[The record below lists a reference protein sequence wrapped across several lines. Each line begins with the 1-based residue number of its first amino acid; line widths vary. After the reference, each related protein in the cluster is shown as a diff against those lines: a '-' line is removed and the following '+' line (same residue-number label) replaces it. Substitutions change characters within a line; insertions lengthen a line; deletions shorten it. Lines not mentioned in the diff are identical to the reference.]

1 LNEKCGGLA
10 FSPDIGY
17 TSYKISQRVVLIL
30 FITRR
35 VIFMNLE
42 QRPKCPE
49 LLAPAGGYEAFKAA
63 VENGADAIYLGGKN
77 FSARANAANFDF
89 DELRQ
94 AVRYA
99 HERMVKVYVTVNILI
114 ADNEFKELIPY
125 LHTLYEIGVDALIL
139 QDLGVAQLL
148 KRTLP
153 EFEIHASTQMTINNS
168 WGVKHAEGLGFKRV
182 VLARETSAEEIRA
195 IAAKTKAEL
204 EVFVHGALCISYSGQ
219 CLMSSFIGGRS
230 GNRGMCA
237 QPCRLKYQL
246 IDEGNQN
253 ALANTNLGDH
263 LLSTRDLNLVEKLMI
278 LWKAGVSSLKI
289 EGRMKRPEYV
299 ATVTRIYRKVL
310 DRITEL
316 EKTRD
321 SCSIIITSEEKQ
333 DLTQIFNRDFTI
345 GYLTG
350 NQGQELMSYSRPNNR
365 GIRLGRI
372 IKIDNKMLT
381 LKLEASLR
389 IGDGIEIWTRQG
401 REGFTIEVIYND
413 QGEIPEGRKGE
424 TVKILFV
431 GQARVGD
438 RIFKTSDL
446 NLLDKARL
454 SFQEGKELR
463 KRALR
468 MKLSGSEGKKVCIET
483 WDGQNSVK
491 IFSANPA
498 QKALKKPLTQ
508 EYVWQQLSRL
518 GTTPF
523 YLNELELEFEGEIM
537 IPVSDLNEMR
547 RKAVE
552 GLLEEISGKPL
563 TTRSQYNL
571 RVEQWQDNLS
581 QIRANF
587 KTDSK
592 PQLSVAVF
600 DQESMQSALSA
611 GAQKILFGSESWRSN
626 KNKGLDV
633 AKAYE
638 ICRSKGA
645 KGVWYLPCILNE
657 DQSKTLFRQLKVLA
671 ESADRPTV
679 MVASVGQL
687 EMLRKLDKQW
697 PFEVDVSL
705 NIFNQA
711 SLAYFMNQGARQV
724 TLSPELNYEQIKNL
738 AGWGGLEIMVFGDLE
753 MMVSEHCIIG
763 ATLGGKKDKSCSQPC
778 AGKSFFLK
786 DRLNYKF
793 PLETDRQCRMH
804 LFNAKRLNLYQ
815 ELGQIKEMG
824 IKTIRLQLTRY
835 TPQQVKQVVTL
846 FNQTWQQLWLGS
858 NTGVFD
864 YGEGKEVL
872 AALFPDG
879 YTKGHFFRG
888 VI

>member
-1 LNEKCGGLA
+1 
-10 FSPDIGY
+10 
-17 TSYKISQRVVLIL
+17 
-30 FITRR
+30 
-35 VIFMNLE
+35 MNLK
-42 QRPKCPE
+42 PGVHCPE
-49 LLAPAGGYEAFKAA
+49 LLAPAGSYEAFKAA

-89 DELRQ
+89 DELRR
-94 AVRYA
+94 AVKYA

-114 ADNEFKELIPY
+114 ADSEFRELIPY
-125 LHTLYEIGVDALIL
+125 LYSLYEMGVDALIL

-148 KRTLP
+148 KSVLP
-153 EFEIHASTQMTINNS
+153 ELELHASTQMTINNS
-168 WGVKHAEGLGFKRV
+168 WGVKHIEGMGFKRV
-182 VLARETSAEEIRA
+182 VLARETSVEEIRA
-195 IAAKTKAEL
+195 MAADTKAEL
-204 EVFVHGALCISYSGQ
+204 EVFIHGALCISYSGQ

-246 IDEGNQN
+246 IDENKQN
-253 ALANTNLGDH
+253 VLAKINLGDH
-263 LLSTRDLNLVEKLMI
+263 LLSTRDLNLAEKLMI
-278 LWKAGVSSLKI
+278 LWEAGVSSFKI

-310 DRITEL
+310 DRISEPL
-316 EKTRD
+316 KTGD
-321 SCSIIITSEEKQ
+321 SNPEIITFEEKQ

-345 GYLTG
+345 GYLAG
-350 NQGQELMSYSRPNNR
+350 NQGKELMSYSRPNNR

-372 IKIDNKMLT
+372 TKIDNKMLT

-401 REGFTIEVIYND
+401 REGFNIEAIYND

-424 TVKILFV
+424 TVKIPFV
-431 GQARVGD
+431 GQAGVGD

-454 SFQEGKELR
+454 SFQEGKEQR

-468 MKLSGSEGKKVCIET
+468 MKLSGAEGKKVCLEV
-483 WDGQNSVK
+483 WDRQNSVK
-491 IFSANPA
+491 ILSTNLA

-508 EYVWQQLSRL
+508 EYVRQQLSRL

-523 YLNELELEFEGEIM
+523 FLNELELELEGEIM

-552 GLLEEISGKPL
+552 SLLEGISAKAL
-563 TTRSQYNL
+563 ITRSQYNL
-571 RVEQWQDNLS
+571 RVEQWQDTLS
-581 QIRANF
+581 HTFAHF
-587 KTDSK
+587 KSDSK

-600 DQESMQSALSA
+600 DQESMHSALSA
-611 GAQKILFGSESWRSN
+611 GAQKILFGSETWRSN

-633 AKAYE
+633 TEAYE
-638 ICRSKGA
+638 TCRSKGA
-645 KGVWYLPCILNE
+645 KGIWYLPRILNE
-657 DQSKTLFRQLKVLA
+657 DQSRKLFRQLEILA
-671 ESADRPTV
+671 ESADCPTV
-679 MVASVGQL
+679 MIANLSQL
-687 EMLRKLDKQW
+687 EMLHKLDKQW
-697 PFEVDVSL
+697 PFEVDYSL
-705 NIFNQA
+705 NVFNQA
-711 SLAYFMNQGARQV
+711 SLAYFMSQGARQV
-724 TLSPELNYEQIKNL
+724 TLSPELNHEQIRNL
-738 AGWGGLEIMVFGDLE
+738 AGWAGLEIMVFGDLE
-753 MMVSEHCIIG
+753 MMVSEHCTVG
-763 ATLGGKKDKSCSQPC
+763 ATLGGKKGKSCSRPC

-793 PLETDRQCRMH
+793 PIETDRQCRMH
-804 LFNAKRLNLYQ
+804 LFNVKRLNLYQ
-815 ELGQIKEMG
+815 ELGLVKEMG

-835 TPQQVKQVVTL
+835 TPRQVKQIVTL
-846 FNQTWQQLWLGS
+846 FHQAWHQLWLGS
-858 NTGVFD
+858 KTEVFD
-864 YGEGKEVL
+864 YEEGKAILE
-872 AALFPDG
+872 ALFPDG